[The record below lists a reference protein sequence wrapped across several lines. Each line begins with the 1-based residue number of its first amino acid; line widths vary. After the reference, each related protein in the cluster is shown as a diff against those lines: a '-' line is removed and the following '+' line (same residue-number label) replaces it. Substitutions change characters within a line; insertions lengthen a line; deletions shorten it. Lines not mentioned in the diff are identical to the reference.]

1 MFVQKKFTHIESKF
15 TFNDLSS
22 ETTEEGRY
30 YLGENNKKLPS
41 VTTVTGWAKKQF
53 FAKWRAKNPKE
64 AKRVTRRGN
73 KLHSVIEDY
82 LNNKKLVLS
91 EIPPLECDL
100 FLQLKPELDKIDNI
114 VALEVP
120 LYSSKI
126 GLAGRVDCVGEY
138 DGELCVIDFKGS
150 TRDKEKKHIE
160 NYMLQATAYC
170 LLWEDMTGEKIDKF
184 KILVSCETGSTQ
196 VFGGSPSKWVK
207 PLVEATKYF
216 WKEHIG

>member
-1 MFVQKKFTHIESKF
+1 MFVQKKFTHINSKF
-15 TFNDLSS
+15 NFNDLST

-30 YLGENNKKLPS
+30 YLSEDNKKLPS

-64 AKRVTRRGN
+64 SKRVIRRGN

-82 LNNKKLVLS
+82 LNNKKLTLS

-100 FLQLKPELDKIDNI
+100 FLQLKPELDKLDNI

-120 LYSSKI
+120 LFSSKI
-126 GLAGRVDCVGEY
+126 GLAGRVDCVAEY
-138 DGELCVIDFKGS
+138 EGELCVIDFKGS
-150 TRDKEKKHIE
+150 TREKENKHID
-160 NYMLQATAYC
+160 NYMMQATAYC

-184 KILVSCETGSTQ
+184 KILISCETGITQ
-196 VFGGSPSKWVK
+196 VFSGRPSKWIK

-216 WKEHIG
+216 WKENIG